1 MFNQIL
7 LIYTQDIKLEIK
19 KKCEQ
24 VEGLSYQLYKI
35 NNNNGRNNIKEEL
48 HTVYLSGEFYE
59 DKGLFCNM
67 KEGKEK

>member
-24 VEGLSYQLYKI
+24 VEGLSHQLYKI
-35 NNNNGRNNIKEEL
+35 NNNGRNNIKEEL

-59 DKGLFCNM
+59 DKGLFCNK
-67 KEGKEK
+67 KEVKDK